1 MNTHYFKN
9 RFARLF
15 STPRWVLKILLVIF
29 IIGPHPSMA
38 QTIKKQSFTFDVNID
53 LASRYI
59 WRGSAIGNGPSLQ
72 PALTLTWKDFKFG
85 TWGAYQLN
93 GGGEAET
100 DFYLSKSFGFID
112 IAIWDYWNFVETEA
126 GDFFDYRK
134 NSTAHLLEAQL
145 LLSGKEKLPF
155 NLLSSYL
162 FYGADRSKS
171 VYLELQYLH
180 EFEKADFSAF
190 AGCQVKGNYYAEKGG
205 FVNLGF
211 TVKKELPI
219 TDHFA
224 LPLSLSLINNPASR
238 RSWLVAVISF

>member
-1 MNTHYFKN
+1 MNTSILRN
-9 RFARLF
+9 RVARLL
-15 STPRWVLKILLVIF
+15 STQRWTLRILLALSLF
-29 IIGPHPSMA
+29 GSHLSMA
-38 QTIKKQSFTFDVNID
+38 QTTKKQSFTFDVNLD

-59 WRGSAIGNGPSLQ
+59 WRGSDIGHGPSLQ
-72 PALTLTWKDFKFG
+72 PALTLTWNNFKFG

-100 DFYLSKSFGFID
+100 DFYLSKSFGCID
-112 IAIWDYWNFVETEA
+112 LAIWDYWNFVETEA

-180 EFEKADFSAF
+180 EFEKADFTAF

-205 FVNLGF
+205 MVNIGC
-211 TVKKELPI
+211 TVKKEIPI

-224 LPLSLSLINNPASR
+224 LPLSLSLISNPANR